1 MTKKVLSTMDTIQ
14 EEFLLLIS
22 ELLTIASMTIVE
34 MLSDIALMIHLILID
49 QQHRVYGELL

>member
-1 MTKKVLSTMDTIQ
+1 MTKKVLSTMDTIL

-22 ELLTIASMTIVE
+22 ELLMIASMTIVE

-49 QQHRVYGELL
+49 QQPRVYGELL